1 MEIEVQSVRVDYQ
14 HEEAKIDGDAE
25 GSQSIFDPEAEEENE
40 KQVGA
45 LLSGGDAEEYRER

>member
-1 MEIEVQSVRVDYQ
+1 MEIEVQSVRVDC
-14 HEEAKIDGDAE
+14 HHSESKIDGDAE

-45 LLSGGDAEEYRER
+45 LLSAGDAEEYRNR